1 MSKAYLVTPAALA
14 TAMLLLWTGCASNQ
28 QPQSATG
35 DGGTNL
41 AYMAEGAPLITS
53 TGGAAPSTAAGTM
66 PSATPT
72 APQESFLY
80 TVQPGDSL
88 WKIANKHATSVSL
101 IQKMNNMPP
110 DKITIRVGD
119 KLTIPGKADAD
130 RLRQQPSAPTTGA
143 STVPTVTVPTA
154 SARVT
159 APTLTAPTLT
169 APTVTTPAVSRTTV
183 TPPTVTAPTVTAPT
197 VTAPSA
203 TAPAASG
210 GASWLPPSYRTPQ
223 AGSAT
228 APGASATT
236 PSLSIAPG
244 SATLSPGAVNMT
256 PSSPPPASLT
266 LTPGTVTTPVGGM
279 TIQAVGP
286 SGIAPTTPPATTTP
300 SPNP

>member
-159 APTLTAPTLT
+159 APTLTAPT
-169 APTVTTPAVSRTTV
+169 VTTPAVSRTTV